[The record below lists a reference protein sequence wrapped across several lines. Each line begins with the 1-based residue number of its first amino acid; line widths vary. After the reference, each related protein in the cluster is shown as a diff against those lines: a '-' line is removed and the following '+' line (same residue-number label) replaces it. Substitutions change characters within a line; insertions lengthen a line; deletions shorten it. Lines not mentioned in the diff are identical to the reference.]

1 MTGTVIIKSDR
12 VTFASLT
19 ADPASVTSGDHWFRS
34 DLQRLKIAIDTVVA
48 NAKTMP
54 VVPIASGDISDG
66 AITSAKIAS
75 GAIASGHIASGAI
88 ASGHIASGQI
98 ATAHIVDSAIT
109 SAKVASG
116 AIATTHI
123 IDSAITSAKIA
134 SGAIASAHIGS
145 GVISSGHIASG
156 AIASAHIASGAIASG
171 HIGSGQIGTAHL
183 ADSAVTTAKTNFA
196 NQLLLTT
203 STVSFAQVNVG
214 DLVFKYGWRITE
226 SKNSLTILY
235 NSKPLLTIT
244 KRGKL
249 ILPKRRKL

>member
-54 VVPIASGDISDG
+54 VVPIAGGDIADG

-109 SAKVASG
+109 SAKVASS

-123 IDSAITSAKIA
+123 IDSAVTSAKIA

-145 GVISSGHIASG
+145 GVISSG
-156 AIASAHIASGAIASG
+156 HIASGAIASG

-244 KRGKL
+244 KRGRL

>member
-19 ADPASVTSGDHWFRS
+19 ADPASVTSGDYWFRS

-109 SAKVASG
+109 SAKIADGAVIEAKIAAS
-116 AIATTHI
+116 AV
-123 IDSAITSAKIA
+123 TSAKIA

-145 GVISSGHIASG
+145 GVISSG
-156 AIASAHIASGAIASG
+156 HIASGAIASG

-244 KRGKL
+244 KRGRL

>member
-48 NAKTMP
+48 NAKTIP

-75 GAIASGHIASGAI
+75 GAIASAHIASGAI

-109 SAKVASG
+109 SAK
-116 AIATTHI
+116 
-123 IDSAITSAKIA
+123 IA
-134 SGAIASAHIGS
+134 SGAISSA
-145 GVISSGHIASG
+145 HIASG
-156 AIASAHIASGAIASG
+156 AIASAHIASGAIASA
-171 HIGSGQIGTAHL
+171 HIASGQITTAHI
-183 ADSAVTTAKTNFA
+183 ADSAVTTAKTNFT
-196 NQLLLTT
+196 NQALFTT

-235 NSKPLLTIT
+235 NNKPLLTIT
-244 KRGKL
+244 KRGRL
-249 ILPKRRKL
+249 ILPKRRKR

>member
-19 ADPASVTSGDHWFRS
+19 ADPASVTSGDYWFRS

-48 NAKTMP
+48 NAKTIP
-54 VVPIASGDISDG
+54 VAPIASGDIADG

-88 ASGHIASGQI
+88 
-98 ATAHIVDSAIT
+98 T
-109 SAKVASG
+109 SA
-116 AIATTHI
+116 
-123 IDSAITSAKIA
+123 
-134 SGAIASAHIGS
+134 
-145 GVISSGHIASG
+145 HIASG
-156 AIASAHIASGAIASG
+156 AIASAHIASGAITSG
-171 HIGSGQIGTAHL
+171 HIGSGQITTAHI
-183 ADSAVTTAKTNFA
+183 ADSAVTTAKTNFT
-196 NQLLLTT
+196 NQALFTT

-235 NSKPLLTIT
+235 NNKPLLTIT
-244 KRGKL
+244 KRGRL
-249 ILPKRRKL
+249 ILPKRRRR

>member
-19 ADPASVTSGDHWFRS
+19 ADPASVTSGDYWFRS

-109 SAKVASG
+109 SAKVASS

-123 IDSAITSAKIA
+123 IDSAVTSAKIA

-145 GVISSGHIASG
+145 GVISSG
-156 AIASAHIASGAIASG
+156 HIASGAIASG

-244 KRGKL
+244 KRGRL